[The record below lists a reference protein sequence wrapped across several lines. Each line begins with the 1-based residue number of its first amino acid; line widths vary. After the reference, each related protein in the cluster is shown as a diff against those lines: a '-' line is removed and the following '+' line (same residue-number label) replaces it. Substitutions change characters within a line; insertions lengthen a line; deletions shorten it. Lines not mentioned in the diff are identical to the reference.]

1 MRNKK
6 QVGLLFKLSVIF
18 LLFTTAMLIMMGVT
32 TFFNQTNASL
42 NDAKDKLQFIA
53 RQMRQMILDDSE
65 NFCAYQEYFRDHAQE
80 LRIPQSFHDDYDYR
94 PAKREYER
102 LFAKNYPGKVLHE
115 DITFDELSDEVKLA
129 FATYQQEYWMS
140 VFYNARNTYQIN
152 YICYI
157 FPQGEELHMTWM
169 IDGPEDFQDID
180 GESYYV
186 IGFNCPE
193 NPEDGHYEMWRAVET
208 KSESKEFDV
217 NDNMY
222 GRTYVY
228 YVPLVIDGKF
238 MGLVG
243 TEINIDKVDKEILS
257 LTLKQ
262 IGVFALIMGGVM
274 AVLLIIIHRT
284 FIKKLIKLR
293 NDIAIYAL
301 EKNAGI
307 ATVIEMDGAGNDEIA
322 ALSMQI
328 SAMIMEIENHVNML
342 LETTN
347 ELNETKEVAKELNAL
362 ANMDAL
368 TGIKNKKAY
377 DDAAVKLEWEIA
389 EGKAEFG
396 IVMVDMNYL
405 KRINDLYGHDKGNL
419 AIKKLCSH
427 VCNTFK
433 HSPVFRVGGD
443 EFVIILKGED
453 LKNYDSLKASFYNT
467 INEWRRDQRLSEWEK
482 VSAAM

>member
-1 MRNKK
+1 MSNKK
-6 QVGLLFKLSVIF
+6 QIGLLFKFSIFF

-42 NDAKDKLQFIA
+42 DEAKDRLQFIA
-53 RQMRQMILDDSE
+53 RQMKEMILGESD
-65 NFCAYQEYFRDHAQE
+65 NFRVYQEYFKDHADE
-80 LRIPQSFHDDYDYR
+80 IRIPKSFHDDYDYR
-94 PAKREYER
+94 SAKRDYER
-102 LFAKNYPGKVLHE
+102 LFAEKYPGKILHE
-115 DITFDELSDEVKLA
+115 DIAFDELSDEVKLA
-129 FATYQQEYWMS
+129 FITYQQEYWMS
-140 VFYNARNTYQIN
+140 VFYNARNIYEIN

-157 FPQGEELHMTWM
+157 FPQGENLHMTWM
-169 IDGPEDFQDID
+169 IDGPEDFQEID
-180 GESYYV
+180 GKSYYV

-228 YVPLVIDGKF
+228 YVPLVLDGKF
-238 MGLVG
+238 MGLIG
-243 TEINIDKVDKEILS
+243 TEISIDKVDSEILA

-262 IGVFALIMGGVM
+262 LGVFAVIMGGVM
-274 AVLLIIIHRT
+274 AILLVIIHRT
-284 FIKKLIKLR
+284 FIRKLVKLR
-293 NDIAIYAL
+293 NDVGIYAQD
-301 EKNAGI
+301 KNAGI
-307 ATVIEMDGAGNDEIA
+307 ATVIEMDGAGNDEIS

-347 ELNETKEVAKELNAL
+347 ELKETKEAAKELDTL
-362 ANMDAL
+362 ARMDAL

-377 DDAAVKLEWEIA
+377 DEATEKLEWEIA

-427 VCNTFK
+427 VCHIFK